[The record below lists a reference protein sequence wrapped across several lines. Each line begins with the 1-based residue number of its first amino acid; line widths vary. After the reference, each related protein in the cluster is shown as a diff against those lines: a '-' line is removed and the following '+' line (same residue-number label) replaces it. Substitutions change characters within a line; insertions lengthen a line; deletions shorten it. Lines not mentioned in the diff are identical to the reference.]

1 MTSIRL
7 ERRGAIAVVW
17 LARAEKRNAL
27 SVQMLDDLVS
37 TARLLKKDRSLR
49 GVILAGEGASFC
61 AGLDLPSIFAS
72 PKLRLRAA
80 LALLLP
86 RVNIFQKV
94 STVWRELPVPV
105 VAAISGHCYGAGLQ
119 IALGA
124 DWLIAHEQAE
134 LSIMEAKWGMV
145 PDMGISLTLRQRLSR
160 AQAKRLAMSAE
171 LIQGAQALKLGL
183 IDQCASDPVA
193 AAEQYLE
200 ALMVRSPDAV
210 GAAKQLF
217 DRMWLG
223 SARAGLALERRWQ
236 LRLVLGANHKRAV
249 AANKRKTP
257 AEFGPR
263 EIG

>member
-1 MTSIRL
+1 
-7 ERRGAIAVVW
+7 
-17 LARAEKRNAL
+17 
-27 SVQMLDDLVS
+27 
-37 TARLLKKDRSLR
+37 
-49 GVILAGEGASFC
+49 
-61 AGLDLPSIFAS
+61 
-72 PKLRLRAA
+72 
-80 LALLLP
+80 
-86 RVNIFQKV
+86 
-94 STVWRELPVPV
+94 
-105 VAAISGHCYGAGLQ
+105 
-119 IALGA
+119 
-124 DWLIAHEQAE
+124 
-134 LSIMEAKWGMV
+134 MEAKWGMV